1 MGAERSSRAS
11 QSARR
16 KEELR
21 AKSASREESK
31 MTEADS
37 AIARHLAFTI
47 DTQTG
52 DIVKLERLDSNGAR
66 HELSESEKAQLV
78 RARDAG
84 VIGLEEFLEQA
95 FEAGIACVL
104 GDDDSP
110 DLASETEADTELRRV
125 LLTPLMES
133 SHARRLLRREV
144 LGRAILGTLIKHA
157 MQSGATSSGKRA
169 AH

>member
-1 MGAERSSRAS
+1 MGTERNHRAA

-16 KEELR
+16 KEGLR
-21 AKSASREESK
+21 AKSASRQESK
-31 MTEADS
+31 MTEAGS

-52 DIVKLERLDSNGAR
+52 DIVKLERLDPNGAR
-66 HELSESEKAQLV
+66 HELSESEKSQLV
-78 RARDAG
+78 KARDTSAL
-84 VIGLEEFLEQA
+84 GLEDFLEQA

-104 GDDDSP
+104 GDEDTA
-110 DLASETEADTELRRV
+110 DLASETDADTELRRV
-125 LLTPLMES
+125 LLTPLIEH

-157 MQSGATSSGKRA
+157 MQSDAPPSGGA

>member
-1 MGAERSSRAS
+1 MGAERNHRAA

-16 KEELR
+16 KEGLR
-21 AKSASREESK
+21 AKSTSREESK
-31 MTEADS
+31 MTEAPS
-37 AIARHLAFTI
+37 VARHLAFTI

-52 DIVKLERLDSNGAR
+52 DIVKLERLDANGAR
-66 HELSESEKAQLV
+66 HELSDSEKSQLV
-78 RARDAG
+78 RARDSS

-104 GDDDSP
+104 GDEDTT
-110 DLASETEADTELRRV
+110 DLARETEADTELRRV
-125 LLTPLMES
+125 LLTPLIENS
-133 SHARRLLRREV
+133 NARRLLRREV

-157 MQSGATSSGKRA
+157 MQSDAPPSGAGA

>member
-1 MGAERSSRAS
+1 MGTERNHRAA

-16 KEELR
+16 KDGLR
-21 AKSASREESK
+21 AKSTSREESK
-31 MTEADS
+31 MTEPGS
-37 AIARHLAFTI
+37 VARHLAFTI

-52 DIVKLERLDSNGAR
+52 DIVKLERLDANGAR
-66 HELSESEKAQLV
+66 HELSESEKSQLV
-78 RARDAG
+78 RARDPSG
-84 VIGLEEFLEQA
+84 IGLEDFLEQA

-104 GDDDSP
+104 GDEDTT

-125 LLTPLMES
+125 LLTPLIEHS
-133 SHARRLLRREV
+133 NARRLLRREV

-157 MQSGATSSGKRA
+157 MQSDAPPSGSGA